1 MTLLPLCPRA
11 ELGQVLQEMTW
22 ALREASLQGLLLE
35 RSERFCKKKNKGEE
49 GMWVLFSY
57 FLMLPKSDLVRLS
70 LSFYSCSKRM
80 QENEFC
86 FHESRVT
93 SSFCCSNSAPR
104 RARGEVAFSCC
115 MITYLG
121 HSPFPW
127 MPGFDG
133 FCNGRLPQLSNR
145 LLVRRGSCGV
155 PCIECNGIYS
165 PRVCGTKRLS

>member
-11 ELGQVLQEMTW
+11 ELGQVLKEMTRT
-22 ALREASLQGLLLE
+22 LREASLLGTNVRGMKALDFKE
-35 RSERFCKKKNKGEE
+35 REGDRKGEE

-70 LSFYSCSKRM
+70 LSFYSCSKRI

-104 RARGEVAFSCC
+104 RARGEVAFSC
-115 MITYLG
+115 
-121 HSPFPW
+121 
-127 MPGFDG
+127 
-133 FCNGRLPQLSNR
+133 
-145 LLVRRGSCGV
+145 
-155 PCIECNGIYS
+155 
-165 PRVCGTKRLS
+165 